1 MMGSEGIT
9 KATKMAL
16 LNANYMAERL
26 APHYSIL
33 YRGEVNGRIAHEFII
48 DLRQVRASA
57 SVCALAERTRE
68 TARQGQMKGA
78 RAHESMF

>member
-48 DLRQVRASA
+48 DLRQVRAS
-57 SVCALAERTRE
+57 VCAVAERARE
-68 TARQGQMKGA
+68 RLRDKD
-78 RAHESMF
+78 R

>member
-33 YRGEVNGRIAHEFII
+33 YRGEGSGRIAHEFII
-48 DLRQVRASA
+48 DLRQVRACVRELLCLRLCA
-57 SVCALAERTRE
+57 SE
-68 TARQGQMKGA
+68 
-78 RAHESMF
+78 